1 MFHTK
6 NILNQILK
14 FIDQADTN
22 QLSEIVQSIVKRYG
36 QISPDWETSFLSLP
50 KNDPLHRRQIFQ
62 SILRNKKWTPI
73 WESILF

>member
-22 QLSEIVQSIVKRYG
+22 QLSEIIQAIVKRYG
-36 QISPDWETSFLSLP
+36 QISPDWEVNFLSFH
-50 KNDPLHRRQIFQ
+50 KNDPLRRQQILQ
-62 SILRNKKWTPI
+62 SNLQLDKH
-73 WESILF
+73 SAQ

>member
-36 QISPDWETSFLSLP
+36 QICPDWETSFLSLP
-50 KNDPLHRRQIFQ
+50 KNDPLRRQQILQ
-62 SILRNKKWTPI
+62 SILQFDKH
-73 WESILF
+73 SAQ